1 MIFNIGKEIMTR
13 NYVIKTTFK
22 IFRIALVLTFA
33 FYGSCLADGNEAGLL
48 VAENPVPVPES
59 NRESNPPV
67 TSPPSFT
74 DSGSSPP
81 NHEIHPSQ
89 SAVPAADLTPPVIV
103 PTPTPVR
110 DESEPTSSSGE
121 SNAFSGSNP
130 FSGPVFSSS
139 PVGGN
144 IPAGQEEPEKSP
156 VPESVPDED
165 NTMPFPDGLDDDS
178 DNEINPETDSAQS
191 LIFVN
196 TSVDNDFQEK
206 QEEQQVGSQPA
217 MIFSTPLVN
226 QTSGSEDDSFNDND
240 PKSEAIGGLDD
251 DNPLTLE
258 IMTDDGDLLELLPE
272 ETITIPLYQTNSP
285 GTSGGLDLSVYTIE
299 DPDLNM
305 SNLRGDSGSQYWVI
319 DTPGI
324 YNIDTSSVGM
334 FFTTMNAFAILIEV
348 ANVILNGNGITIN
361 GDAGADS
368 VGVLVKDVSNV
379 IY

>member
-1 MIFNIGKEIMTR
+1 MTR

-130 FSGPVFSSS
+130 FSGLVFSSS

-144 IPAGQEEPEKSP
+144 IPAGQEEPEISP

-191 LIFVN
+191 LIFGN

-272 ETITIPLYQTNSP
+272 ETITIPLSHTNSP
-285 GTSGGLDLSVYTIE
+285 GTSGSLDLSVYTIE